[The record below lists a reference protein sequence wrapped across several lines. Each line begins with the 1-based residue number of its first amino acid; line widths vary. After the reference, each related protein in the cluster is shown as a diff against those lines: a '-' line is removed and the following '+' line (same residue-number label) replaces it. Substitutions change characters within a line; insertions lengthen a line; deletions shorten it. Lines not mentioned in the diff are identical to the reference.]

1 MRHQK
6 VPYSKVRHHFVFHIE
21 NENLKQREEASVNEP
36 FEWYE
41 NARSSKKPVLGKTF
55 TYRSIM
61 WLHFVTITL
70 GVVGLPVKKHYRPI
84 YAAQ

>member
-1 MRHQK
+1 MSPSNGMKMLAQ
-6 VPYSKVRHHFVFHIE
+6 
-21 NENLKQREEASVNEP
+21 
-36 FEWYE
+36 
-41 NARSSKKPVLGKTF
+41 ARKPVLGKTF
-55 TYRSIM
+55 TYRSIT